1 VVGATGRQLAGEAT
15 EGADVL
21 TFNEDGKLV
30 TFEALGDTAQMDR
43 IFAK

>member
-1 VVGATGRQLAGEAT
+1 MSVAT

-30 TFEALGDTAQMDR
+30 TFEALGDTTQMDR
-43 IFAK
+43 VFAK